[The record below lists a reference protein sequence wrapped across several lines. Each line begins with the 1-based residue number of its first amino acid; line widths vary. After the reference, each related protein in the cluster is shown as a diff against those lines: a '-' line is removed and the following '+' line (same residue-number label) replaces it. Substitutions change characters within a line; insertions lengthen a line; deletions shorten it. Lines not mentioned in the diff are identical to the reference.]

1 MFWSMKKILPLFILL
16 TLSVAFPACAQRR
29 SVAVLGDSYSTF
41 EGFVQPA
48 KNRIWYKAVTD
59 TAKTDVSS
67 VRQTWWHRF
76 VTDNNLKLERNNSFS
91 GSTICNTGYDGKDYS
106 DRSFVARMKNLGSPD
121 MILILGATNDSW
133 AGAPIGEYK
142 YADWTEADLYS
153 FRPALAYMLETM
165 KDYYPGTEIHFILNC
180 RLSDEINESVHTVC
194 NHYGIPVVVLKDI
207 DCKQGHPTQK
217 GMAQI
222 AEQVKA
228 EVIK

>member
-1 MFWSMKKILPLFILL
+1 MKKIIPLLIFMVLAGVVPAYAQR
-16 TLSVAFPACAQRR
+16 TSVAI
-29 SVAVLGDSYSTF
+29 LGDSYSTF

-76 VTDNNLKLERNNSFS
+76 VTENNLKLERNNSFS

-121 MILILGATNDSW
+121 IILILGATNDSW
-133 AGAPIGEYK
+133 AGVPTGEYK
-142 YADWTEADLYS
+142 YSDWTADDLYS
-153 FRPALAYMLETM
+153 FRPSMAYMLETM
-165 KDYYPGTEIHFILNC
+165 KDYYPGTEIYFILNC
-180 RLSDEINESVHTVC
+180 GLSDDINESVYAVC
-194 NHYGIPVVVLKDI
+194 GHYGIPVVTLKDI
-207 DCKQGHPTQK
+207 DCKKGHPTQK

-222 AEQVKA
+222 AAQVKA